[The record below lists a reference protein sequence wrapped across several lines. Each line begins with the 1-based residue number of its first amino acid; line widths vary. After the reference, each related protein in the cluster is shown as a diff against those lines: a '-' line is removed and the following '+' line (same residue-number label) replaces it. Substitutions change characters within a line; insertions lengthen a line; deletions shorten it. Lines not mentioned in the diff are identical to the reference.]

1 MGCEKTEAPRNKSFL
16 RRFFSKKRPL
26 IWHPAPIGVE
36 CAEIEL
42 GGVSTM
48 GGLSIWHWMIVLV
61 VVLLL
66 FGTGKVSNLMGEFGK
81 GIKTFKQNVASD
93 DAKPQPDASMSRT
106 DSLNAPL
113 PEQTKTTVN
122 QS

>member
-1 MGCEKTEAPRNKSFL
+1 
-16 RRFFSKKRPL
+16 
-26 IWHPAPIGVE
+26 
-36 CAEIEL
+36 
-42 GGVSTM
+42 M

-93 DAKPQPDASMSRT
+93 DAKPQDATMSSPG
-106 DSLNAPL
+106 SLNAPL

-122 QS
+122 QG

>member
-1 MGCEKTEAPRNKSFL
+1 
-16 RRFFSKKRPL
+16 
-26 IWHPAPIGVE
+26 
-36 CAEIEL
+36 
-42 GGVSTM
+42 M

-81 GIKTFKQNVASD
+81 GIKTFKQNVATED
-93 DAKPQPDASMSRT
+93 EDKDAKMSGMGPAT
-106 DSLNAPL
+106 GPGTLTPPPL

-122 QS
+122 QG